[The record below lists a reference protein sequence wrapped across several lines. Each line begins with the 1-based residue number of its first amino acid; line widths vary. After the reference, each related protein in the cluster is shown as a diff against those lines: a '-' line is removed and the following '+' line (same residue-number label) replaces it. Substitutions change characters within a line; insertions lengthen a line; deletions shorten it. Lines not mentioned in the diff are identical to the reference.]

1 MDSVLSSRKTI
12 PEMKA
17 HSPLKQSWLLLLLLF
32 FFFFYNRRPGY
43 TSLHHLNFML
53 ATALQRRQS
62 NSKGKEKQTGFF
74 AFPVFICRLTSSSK
88 RPSNPYSVLH
98 L

>member
-17 HSPLKQSWLLLLLLF
+17 HSPLKQSWLFF

-62 NSKGKEKQTGFF
+62 NSKGKQ
-74 AFPVFICRLTSSSK
+74 
-88 RPSNPYSVLH
+88 
-98 L
+98 

>member
-12 PEMKA
+12 PEMKS
-17 HSPLKQSWLLLLLLF
+17 HSPLKQSWLLLLLLL

-62 NSKGKEKQTGFF
+62 NSKGKQ
-74 AFPVFICRLTSSSK
+74 
-88 RPSNPYSVLH
+88 
-98 L
+98 

>member
-1 MDSVLSSRKTI
+1 MDSVLSSRKPI
-12 PEMKA
+12 PEMKS

-32 FFFFYNRRPGY
+32 LFYNRRPGY

-62 NSKGKEKQTGFF
+62 NSKGKQ
-74 AFPVFICRLTSSSK
+74 
-88 RPSNPYSVLH
+88 
-98 L
+98 

>member
-17 HSPLKQSWLLLLLLF
+17 HSPLKQSWLF
-32 FFFFYNRRPGY
+32 FVFFFYNRRPGY

-62 NSKGKEKQTGFF
+62 NSKGKQ
-74 AFPVFICRLTSSSK
+74 
-88 RPSNPYSVLH
+88 
-98 L
+98 

>member
-1 MDSVLSSRKTI
+1 MDSVLSSRKPI
-12 PEMKA
+12 PEMKS
-17 HSPLKQSWLLLLLLF
+17 HSPLKQSWLLLLLLVV

-62 NSKGKEKQTGFF
+62 NSKGKQ
-74 AFPVFICRLTSSSK
+74 
-88 RPSNPYSVLH
+88 
-98 L
+98 